1 MTQRNWLELLHS
13 AHFCYNLPKSSTTN
27 VSPFELVLG
36 VQPQTSTKIAV
47 HKSVGG
53 INPDAYKFAKE
64 RQELFEYAQDN
75 LRKVGKR
82 MKKYANMK

>member
-1 MTQRNWLELLHS
+1 M
-13 AHFCYNLPKSSTTN
+13 
-27 VSPFELVLG
+27 VLG

-82 MKKYANMK
+82 MKKYANLK